1 MFDHVEGYVPQ
12 HAFLCH
18 VPNLMKII
26 MSSHI
31 VLLTWKLFAFQV
43 ISLSSFNLHILGL
56 REKIEWQMF
65 IVSNSKHLNIV
76 IAMND
81 SKISIIKKELATSNY
96 F

>member
-1 MFDHVEGYVPQ
+1 MNEKIAFMFNHVEGYVPQ

-31 VLLTWKLFAFQV
+31 VLLTWKLFAFQA

-56 REKIEWQMF
+56 
-65 IVSNSKHLNIV
+65 
-76 IAMND
+76 
-81 SKISIIKKELATSNY
+81 
-96 F
+96 